1 MKSSAVILAAACASL
16 AGATPTYRSGN
27 WNSTVVNWN
36 TTTPTSWNTS
46 SSTTTTTTAAS
57 SWSSGAVTTSTTTGL
72 PQAEAAAVE
81 PPSPYWSNE
90 TSAASNETWAN
101 HNQTRF
107 SPGQTHQPVPLIRRF
122 RPQRKTLSRAFLP
135 TF

>member
-1 MKSSAVILAAACASL
+1 MKSSAVILAACASL

-36 TTTPTSWNTS
+36 TTTPTYWNTS
-46 SSTTTTTTAAS
+46 SSSTA
-57 SWSSGAVTTSTTTGL
+57 SWSSPTGVSTSTTTAL
-72 PQAEAAAVE
+72 PQAEAASV
-81 PPSPYWSNE
+81 PPSSSPYWSNGTNE
-90 TSAASNETWAN
+90 AVGSNETWAN

-135 TF
+135 NF

>member
-1 MKSSAVILAAACASL
+1 MKSSAVILAACASL

-36 TTTPTSWNTS
+36 STTPTNWNTS
-46 SSTTTTTTAAS
+46 SSSSSPTA
-57 SWSSGAVTTSTTTGL
+57 SWSSPTAITTSTTTAL
-72 PQAEAAAVE
+72 PQAEAASL
-81 PPSPYWSNE
+81 PPSSPPPYWSNG
-90 TSAASNETWAN
+90 TTGAVSNETWVN

-107 SPGQTHQPVPLIRRF
+107 SPGQAHQPVPLIRRF

-135 TF
+135 NF

>member
-1 MKSSAVILAAACASL
+1 MKSSAVILAACASL

-36 TTTPTSWNTS
+36 STTPTNWNTS
-46 SSTTTTTTAAS
+46 SSSSTTS
-57 SWSSGAVTTSTTTGL
+57 SWSSPTAVTTSTTTAL
-72 PQAEAAAVE
+72 PQAEAASL
-81 PPSPYWSNE
+81 PPSSPYWSNE
-90 TSAASNETWAN
+90 TTEAVSNETWVN

-135 TF
+135 NF

>member
-1 MKSSAVILAAACASL
+1 MKSSAVILAACASL

-36 TTTPTSWNTS
+36 STTPTNWNTS
-46 SSTTTTTTAAS
+46 SSSPTA
-57 SWSSGAVTTSTTTGL
+57 SWSSPTAITTSTTTGL
-72 PQAEAAAVE
+72 PQAEAASL
-81 PPSPYWSNE
+81 PPSSSLPPPYWSNG
-90 TSAASNETWAN
+90 TTGAVSNETWVN

-107 SPGQTHQPVPLIRRF
+107 SPGQAHQPVPLIRRF

-135 TF
+135 NF